1 MYPPPF
7 ELDPRSALD
16 LDARPL
22 GIQLQSLRSARGRQ
36 DVEVVHDVGDAGL
49 HLE

>member
-22 GIQLQSLRSARGRQ
+22 GIQLQPLRGARGRQ
-36 DVEVVHDVGDAGL
+36 DFEVVHDVGDAGL